1 MFNKSEKYENMIKE
15 ISEFDLAVMLSSD
28 NYFLR
33 IFSPHDIIILQKHF
47 RSCIAMLIENI
58 YLPLRGGLKM

>member
-15 ISEFDLAVMLSSD
+15 ISEFDLAVMLCSD

-33 IFSPHDIIILQKHF
+33 IFSPYDIIILQKHF
-47 RSCIAMLIENI
+47 RSYVVELI
-58 YLPLRGGLKM
+58 